1 MSRNAA
7 YVTLLTKAE
16 YLPGALVVES
26 SLRAVGSKYP
36 LVIMVTPSLSKEA
49 RDVLTRRGVKMR
61 EIERVDPADGL
72 VTISAHDA
80 RFADTWTKLR
90 CVGVAVSYRVC
101 DLQSYGC
108 FGMGYFD
115 RGFELVEYDVSPLSL

>member
-16 YLPGALVVES
+16 YLPGALVVEA

-36 LVIMVTPSLSKEA
+36 LVIMVTSSLSEKA
-49 RDVLTRRGVKMR
+49 REVLSRRGVKMR
-61 EIERVDPADGL
+61 EIERVDPAEGL

-90 CVGVAVSYRVC
+90 CVAVVTLFFFLYCV
-101 DLQSYGC
+101 
-108 FGMGYFD
+108 
-115 RGFELVEYDVSPLSL
+115 RGSDFIKAVLNFWQGF